1 MICDKVLR
9 EGRIRP
15 SFHAFCVLVA
25 AYSLL
30 CVQSGNFADDPGVG
44 WHLKNGQVIAETWR
58 VPRFDTFLSSAAP
71 RVWISDQWLSDLL
84 FYFLYE
90 TASWQ
95 LLYATIFSLFIIT
108 FFVLLYRLSASRTT
122 SFLAASIATL
132 LAFKLSQIH
141 YILRP
146 VTFSIVAFAVLWT
159 VLLQINSTP
168 SSVGEKTVS
177 GISLKHF
184 LLMPFLFLLWSNLH
198 PAFVLGLFVLIVY
211 SGGILVQLIYAP
223 ECCAKDVFRLVRPYL
238 LLTVLCCLATIFN
251 PYGTDLHRSIFLLG
265 SSSYFMRLN
274 TEWLPLSLDEYSGR
288 LFLVMVVVIANAVF
302 FCRGSGRWRWFE
314 LLLIAVFA
322 IKSCYAARFLPF
334 FAIISAPVLADS
346 LCLIGRSR
354 LLARIPGFLR
364 IAVAFERFEKMEA
377 DSGRG
382 KLLVSALMVLVFLSV
397 FVRGDLFLYRGPYG
411 PNSEKYPYKAV
422 EFILNEVSGDVV
434 VSATPNWGG
443 FLTWQGQGKIKPV
456 IDDRNILLGEDA
468 YKAYFAA
475 MCVGGSWERYIRANR
490 VDFLMIE
497 SFREKFVASLRN
509 SGQFEIMYQDK
520 VAILLRVI

>member
-1 MICDKVLR
+1 
-9 EGRIRP
+9 
-15 SFHAFCVLVA
+15 
-25 AYSLL
+25 LL

-44 WHLKNGQVIAETWR
+44 WHLKNGQVIAETWQ
-58 VPRFDTFLSSAAP
+58 VPRFDTFLLSAAP
-71 RVWISDQWLSDLL
+71 RIWISDQWLSDLL
-84 FYFLYE
+84 LYQLYK

-95 LLYATIFSLFIIT
+95 LLYATIFSVFLIT
-108 FFVLLYRLSASRTT
+108 FFVLLYRLIADRTA

-146 VTFSIVAFAVLWT
+146 VTFSIVAFALLWT
-159 VLLQINSTP
+159 VLLRINTTASF
-168 SSVGEKTVS
+168 VRGKTVS
-177 GISLKHF
+177 GVSARHF

-211 SGGILVQLIYAP
+211 CGSILIRLIYDP
-223 ECCAKDVFRLVRPYL
+223 DCNAKDLFRLVRPYL
-238 LLTVLCCLATIFN
+238 LLTVICCLATIVN
-251 PYGTDLHRSIFLLG
+251 PYGLDLHRSIFLLG

-288 LFLVMVVVIANAVF
+288 LFLVIMAVIALAVF
-302 FCRGSGRWRWFE
+302 LCRASGRWRWFE
-314 LLLIAVFA
+314 LFLIAVFA

-364 IAVAFERFEKMEA
+364 IAVAFEHFEKIEA
-377 DSGRG
+377 DLGRG
-382 KLLVSALMVLVFLSV
+382 KLLVPTLIVLVFLSV
-397 FVRGDLFLYRGPYG
+397 FVRGDLLLYRGPFG
-411 PNSEKYPYKAV
+411 PNSEKYPYEAV
-422 EFILNEVSGDVV
+422 RFILNEVSGDVV
-434 VSATPNWGG
+434 VGATPNWGG

-456 IDDRNILLGEDA
+456 IDDRNTLLGEDA

-475 MCVGGSWERYIRANR
+475 MRADGTWEEYIRVNG
-490 VDFLMIE
+490 VDFLLVE
-497 SFREKFVASLRN
+497 SFREKFVASLR
-509 SGQFEIMYQDK
+509 SIGQFEIIYQDK
-520 VAILLRVI
+520 VAIHLRVV